1 MDDDFNTSGALREID
16 ELTHDINEYAHSLG
30 ETLSNEAIIA
40 LRASLEALDELTGVL
55 GIALVDSEA
64 KAAGPDAETIA
75 HIEEYLRQR
84 TEARTARNWGEAD
97 RIRTL
102 LDKQYNVV
110 VKDTPQ
116 GPTWAVR
123 ES

>member
-1 MDDDFNTSGALREID
+1 
-16 ELTHDINEYAHSLG
+16 
-30 ETLSNEAIIA
+30 
-40 LRASLEALDELTGVL
+40 VL

-75 HIEEYLRQR
+75 QIEDYLRQR
-84 TEARTARNWGEAD
+84 SEARAARNWAEAD
-97 RIRTL
+97 HIRTL
-102 LDKQYNVV
+102 LDEQYNVV